1 MSNRCEN
8 CIECYKTTEEQV
20 EQLQTENERL
30 LMANKTY
37 AIQQELYEHKNTEIQ
52 NLIAENERIKAKN
65 VDLEDAL
72 ALAHT
77 ELTSIPDWPDTEHE
91 HFVSETI
98 EQALARQERK

>member
-1 MSNRCEN
+1 MDIGTVKKHCKGYTEAFGYYSCR
-8 CIECYKTTEEQV
+8 KTDFDWLIKTV
-20 EQLQTENERL
+20 AQLT
-30 LMANKTY
+30 
-37 AIQQELYEHKNTEIQ
+37 
-52 NLIAENERIKAKN
+52 AENERIKAKN

-98 EQALARQERK
+98 EQALQGKKGSAK